1 MSGIEIFKF
10 MVVLISS
17 ILLAGYM
24 ASVSEFESVFAK
36 FGLFIVLSFCI
47 FLVVSI
53 TAVLILYK
61 PL

>member
-1 MSGIEIFKF
+1 MGSMEIFKF
-10 MVVLISS
+10 MVVLVSS

-24 ASVSEFESVFAK
+24 ATISEVESVFAK

-53 TAVLILYK
+53 TAVLILYQ